1 MPNCGWKNTVF
12 IFTVYKQYD
21 TTSRWF
27 NTVMFQSGV
36 DIKRS
41 VYIVFV
47 LLLYRKQNVDDIIS
61 LKKPYSV
68 KWMTFH
74 KAVQDTFGNWPTLCI
89 EIDEG
94 GFHGNAIVVLI
105 RFYLLIYFPN

>member
-1 MPNCGWKNTVF
+1 M
-12 IFTVYKQYD
+12 I
-21 TTSRWF
+21 
-27 NTVMFQSGV
+27 QSGV

-74 KAVQDTFGNWPTLCI
+74 KAVQDTFGNWPTLCF

-94 GFHGNAIVVLI
+94 GFHGNAIVKWHANLFRHIVLI
-105 RFYLLIYFPN
+105 RFFIDLLPKLDRLSFI